1 MSMKLY
7 RPTPD
12 GGLEPAPVEARDYR
26 RRLRSRRW
34 DAAPLENP
42 EVDTTSP
49 TLTVVWIVALLAVT
63 FVVIVLGYAT
73 GFWG

>member
-7 RPTPD
+7 RPAPD
-12 GGLEPAPVEARDYR
+12 GGLEPAPVEGRDYR
-26 RRLRSRRW
+26 GRLRSRRW

-42 EVDTTSP
+42 EVGAPSASIT
-49 TLTVVWIVALLAVT
+49 VALMVVLLGAT
-63 FVVIVLGYAT
+63 FIVIVLGYAS